1 MSNSN
6 NGKKICTILSIL
18 TFTIG
23 TVICTAFDDIALA
36 LAILYGGILTINT
49 LIIENS

>member
-1 MSNSN
+1 MAN
-6 NGKKICTILSIL
+6 KKHLCAVLSIFA
-18 TFTIG
+18 FTIG

-36 LAILYGGILTINT
+36 LAILYGGVLTINT